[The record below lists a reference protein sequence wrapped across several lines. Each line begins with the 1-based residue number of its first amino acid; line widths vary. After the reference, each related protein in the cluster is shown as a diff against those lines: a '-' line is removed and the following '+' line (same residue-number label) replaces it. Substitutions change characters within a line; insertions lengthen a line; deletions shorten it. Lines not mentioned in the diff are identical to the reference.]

1 MKAKDIQVHWF
12 LAVAVTNDNKWFAG
26 FRQHKF
32 GCEGNLAPTSITPL
46 IARVDVAAPA
56 G

>member
-12 LAVAVTNDNKWFAG
+12 LVVAVTNANKWFAG
-26 FRQHKF
+26 FKQHKF
-32 GCEGNLAPTSITPL
+32 GREGNLAPTSITPL
-46 IARVDVAAPA
+46 IARVDGAALA